1 MLALS
6 QALTYTA
13 ALGIAAAIPGPGM
26 AALVARSVSGG
37 ALLGF
42 SLLLGLI
49 VGDLIYLSFAVF
61 GLSLIAHYF
70 DALFVV
76 VRGCA
81 AIYLCYLA
89 WQFWWAKPQPVSAG
103 RPINKQELFSAWLS
117 GLTITLGN
125 PKTIAFYLAL
135 LPLVI
140 NLESVSLHTWGL
152 MLVPLTIAV
161 LFIVGGLFVLG
172 AVRIRHVLASQRA
185 QHFLFRGAALMMLG
199 AAGAMWV
206 QNL

>member
-1 MLALS
+1 MLELS

-13 ALGIAAAIPGPGM
+13 ALGVAAAIPGPGM

-37 ALLGF
+37 ALPGF
-42 SLLLGLI
+42 SLLSGLI
-49 VGDLIYLSFAVF
+49 LGDLVYLSFAVF

-70 DALFVV
+70 DALFVL
-76 VRGCA
+76 VRACA
-81 AIYLCYLA
+81 AVYLGYLA
-89 WQFWWAKPQPVSAG
+89 WQFWWAEPQPVVLG
-103 RPINKQELFSAWLS
+103 RPINKRELFSAWLS

-140 NLESVSLHTWGL
+140 NLESVSLHTWSVV
-152 MLVPLTIAV
+152 LVPLTIAV

-172 AVRIRHVLASQRA
+172 AVRIRHLLASPRA
-185 QHFLFRGAALMMLG
+185 QHYLFRGAALMMLG
-199 AAGAMWV
+199 AALAMLA